1 MSILT
6 KPPASKPGRV
16 CGNREDGGKVGTR
29 PSESKLSSCVKKRGL
44 KGVGPGKKIRAFGEA
59 LVRKPV
65 LFMEWALAAGLQG
78 VLVQTGKYR
87 AGDEAKNSLPGATVL
102 AEINAATEW
111 ILSRV

>member
-1 MSILT
+1 
-6 KPPASKPGRV
+6 
-16 CGNREDGGKVGTR
+16 
-29 PSESKLSSCVKKRGL
+29 
-44 KGVGPGKKIRAFGEA
+44 
-59 LVRKPV
+59 
-65 LFMEWALAAGLQG
+65 MEWALAAGLQG